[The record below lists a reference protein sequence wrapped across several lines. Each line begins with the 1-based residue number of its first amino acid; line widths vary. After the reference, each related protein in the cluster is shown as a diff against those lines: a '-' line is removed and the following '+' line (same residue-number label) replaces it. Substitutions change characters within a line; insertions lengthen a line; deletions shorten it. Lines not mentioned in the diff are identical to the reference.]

1 VPDIIGNA
9 VVVPISPQG
18 VAHRRVGADP
28 ANKLVIFAVS
38 ITSLAI
44 SFSFYGRLRMS
55 NAPASAIVV
64 SYAKDRR
71 TFGPMIEAINGL
83 NADLTADSRPAR
95 TSFSRIS
102 RMRCSPIARASALVW
117 TE

>member
-1 VPDIIGNA
+1 MRSIRTPSRHLPSRLNHHCELRVNAIWTRSNPRQAGARSSTVPDIIGNA
-9 VVVPISPQG
+9 VIVPISPQG

-55 NAPASAIVV
+55 NAPARYSCQ
-64 SYAKDRR
+64 R
-71 TFGPMIEAINGL
+71 
-83 NADLTADSRPAR
+83 
-95 TSFSRIS
+95 
-102 RMRCSPIARASALVW
+102 
-117 TE
+117 